1 MVIEYNEPEIEKNIP
16 LPENAGRGAKGKGRN
31 QRLAAKMGVGDS
43 VLLPTRR
50 ANNVA
55 QILKRNGFEVMVV
68 SDGLHPNI
76 EPYLNEV
83 LEEHSRVFVTGKI
96 QNRSSE
102 NV

>member
-1 MVIEYNEPEIEKNIP
+1 MVIEYKEPPIEKNIP
-16 LPENAGRGAKGKGRN
+16 LPENVGRGARGKGRN

-43 VLLPTRR
+43 ILLPTLR

-55 QILKRNGFEVMVV
+55 QILKKNGFEVMVV

-76 EPYLNEV
+76 EPYANGV
-83 LEEHSRVFVTGKI
+83 FEEHSRVFVTGKI
-96 QNRSSE
+96 QNRSSD

>member
-31 QRLAAKMGVGDS
+31 QRLAARMGVGDS
-43 VLLPTRR
+43 ILLPISR
-50 ANNVA
+50 AYNVS
-55 QILKRNGFEVMVV
+55 QILKKNGFEVMVV
-68 SDGLHPNI
+68 SDGLHPSM
-76 EPYLNEV
+76 EPYSNGV

-96 QNRSSE
+96 QDRSSD

>member
-1 MVIEYNEPEIEKNIP
+1 MVIEYEEPQIEKNIP
-16 LPENAGRGAKGKGRN
+16 LPKNVGRGAKGKGRN
-31 QRLAAKMGVGDS
+31 QRLAARMGVGDS
-43 VLLPTRR
+43 ILLPTPR
-50 ANNVA
+50 ANNVS
-55 QILKRNGFEVMVV
+55 QILKKNGFEVMVV

-76 EPYLNEV
+76 EPYLNGA